1 MDTILENAVQS
12 VQIGVEDYKSDDP
25 RRILSA
31 IRNVTAGILLLFKE
45 KLREL
50 SPIDSDESLIKQKIK
65 PTIDT
70 LNEVKFIGS
79 GKKTVDVIQIIERF
93 KDLSIKIDDKRL
105 RKIINSRNDIEH
117 YCTKQPSNK
126 LRELLAES
134 FIIIRDFVTNHL
146 GYEPSQLL
154 SHETW
159 AVLLDVEEVSSKEY
173 KLCQNEIAKVEW
185 ISDTLSCASTDISC
199 PKCHSELIKPLITS
213 SKDSRLIDYSCC
225 SCGEKFEYGEIIEHI
240 LSDFFEWE
248 SYLAAKESG
257 EYPLVECFECGSEAF
272 VVEEGMCMLCE
283 ATIQYSE
290 CSVCHTAL
298 TVEEQVFDGLC
309 GYHHHLMT
317 KDD

>member
-1 MDTILENAVQS
+1 MNTILENAVQS
-12 VQIGVEDYKSDDP
+12 IQIGVEDYESDDP

-50 SPIDSDESLIKQKIK
+50 SPNDSDESLIKQKIK
-65 PTIDT
+65 PTIDI

-79 GKKTVDVIQIIERF
+79 GKKTVDVHQIIERF

-105 RKIINSRNDIEH
+105 KKIIDIRNDIEH

-126 LRELLAES
+126 LKELLAES
-134 FIIIRDFVTNHL
+134 FIIIRDFVANQL

-154 SHETW
+154 GHKTW
-159 AVLLDVEEVSSKEY
+159 TVLLEVEEVYSKEH
-173 KLCQNEIAKVEW
+173 KLCQDEIAKVEW

-199 PKCHSELIKPLITS
+199 QKCNSELIKPLITS

-225 SCGEKFEYGEIIEHI
+225 SCGEKFEYSEIIEHI
-240 LSDFFEWE
+240 LSVFFEWE
-248 SYLAAKESG
+248 SYLAAKEG
-257 EYPLVECFECGSEAF
+257 GDYPLVECFECGSEAF

-283 ATIQYSE
+283 AKIKYCE
-290 CSVCHTAL
+290 CAVCHTAL
-298 TVEEQVFDGLC
+298 SVEEQIFGGLC